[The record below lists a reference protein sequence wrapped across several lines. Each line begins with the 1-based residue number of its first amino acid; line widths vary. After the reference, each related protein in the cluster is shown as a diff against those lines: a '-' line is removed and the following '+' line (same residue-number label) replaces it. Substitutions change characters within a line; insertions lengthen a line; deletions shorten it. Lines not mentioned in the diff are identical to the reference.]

1 MTTPFLEIRG
11 ITKTFGKVAAVSD
24 VSLDI
29 ARGEF
34 MTFLGPS
41 GSGKSTTLYMIAGF
55 FEPSAGD
62 IRLEGRSILAEPSNR
77 RNIGMVFQRY
87 TLFPHLSVAENVAFP
102 LRVRRR
108 PRAEI
113 ARKVEEMLALVR
125 LEHFAERMPAQ
136 LSGGQQQRVALARAL
151 AYDPP
156 LLLMDEPLSA
166 LDKKLREEIQA
177 EIRRIH
183 RETGVTILYVT
194 HDQEE
199 ALRLSDR
206 VALFN
211 HGRIEQ
217 VGKGRELYDA
227 PRTRFV
233 ADFVGHSNFLDCTI
247 AGRRG
252 ERAEI
257 VFPDGSRLSDVRFHD
272 SAHMRDTSGAGS
284 GNSLMVR
291 PDRVRIDAPG
301 KPSTT
306 PGIDAV
312 LTDATFIGET
322 FHFAVTTA
330 WGAPVHVRVG
340 AAMPMPGEY
349 AVGDRVRLSWEAD
362 HACLFAK

>member
-1 MTTPFLEIRG
+1 MTFLDIHG
-11 ITKTFGKVAAVSD
+11 VSKSFGNVAAVSD
-24 VSLDI
+24 VSLEI

-55 FEPSAGD
+55 FEPTGGD
-62 IRLEGRSILAEPSNR
+62 IRIDGRSILAEPSNR

-108 PRAEI
+108 SGAEVG
-113 ARKVEEMLALVR
+113 RKVEEMLALVR
-125 LEHFAERMPAQ
+125 LERFADRMPAQ

-166 LDKKLREEIQA
+166 LDKKLREEIQT

-199 ALRLSDR
+199 ALSLSDR

-217 VGKGRELYDA
+217 VGKGRELYDE
-227 PRTRFV
+227 PCTRFV
-233 ADFVGHSNFLDCTI
+233 AGFVGHSNFLDCTI
-247 AGRRG
+247 AARRDT
-252 ERAEI
+252 RADI
-257 VFPDGSRLSDVRFHD
+257 VFPDGSSFADTPLHAAASSGTAARL
-272 SAHMRDTSGAGS
+272 MI
-284 GNSLMVR
+284 R
-291 PDRVRIDAPG
+291 PDRLQLAAPMPAAG
-301 KPSTT
+301 
-306 PGIDAV
+306 PGIDAT
-312 LTDATFIGET
+312 LSDATFIGET
-322 FHFAVTTA
+322 FHFAVTTD
-330 WGAPVHVRVG
+330 WGAQVNVRLPAGAPMAHDPIVG
-340 AAMPMPGEY
+340 E
-349 AVGDRVRLSWEAD
+349 RVRLSWEAAD
-362 HACLFAK
+362 ARLFAD

>member
-1 MTTPFLEIRG
+1 MTFLDIRG
-11 ITKTFGKVAAVSD
+11 VSKSFGTVAAVSD
-24 VSLDI
+24 VSLEI

-55 FEPSAGD
+55 FEPTGGD
-62 IRLEGRSILAEPSNR
+62 IRIDGRSILAEPSNK

-108 PRAEI
+108 SGAEI
-113 ARKVEEMLALVR
+113 SRKVEEMLALVR
-125 LEHFAERMPAQ
+125 LERFADRMPAQ

-199 ALRLSDR
+199 ALSLSDR

-217 VGKGRELYDA
+217 VGKGRDLYDQ
-227 PRTRFV
+227 PHTRFV
-233 ADFVGHSNFLDCTI
+233 AGFVGHSNFLDCTI
-247 AGRRG
+247 AARRDV
-252 ERAEI
+252 RADV
-257 VFPDGSRLSDVRFHD
+257 VFPDGSGCADIPLHAAASSGTAARL
-272 SAHMRDTSGAGS
+272 MI
-284 GNSLMVR
+284 R
-291 PDRVRIDAPG
+291 PDRLQLAAPVPAAG
-301 KPSTT
+301 
-306 PGIDAV
+306 PGIDAT
-312 LTDATFIGET
+312 LSDATFIGET
-322 FHFAVTTA
+322 FHFAVTTG
-330 WGAPVHVRVG
+330 WGAQINVRLPAGAPMAHEPVI
-340 AAMPMPGEY
+340 GE
-349 AVGDRVRLSWEAD
+349 RVRLSWDAAD
-362 HACLFAK
+362 ARLFAD

>member
-1 MTTPFLEIRG
+1 MTFLDIRNVS
-11 ITKTFGKVAAVSD
+11 KHFGSVAAVSN
-24 VSLDI
+24 VSLEI

-34 MTFLGPS
+34 VTFLGPS

-62 IRLEGRSILAEPSNR
+62 IRIDGAGILGLPSNK

-87 TLFPHLSVAENVAFP
+87 TLFPHLTVAENVAFP

-108 PRAEI
+108 PQAEV

-125 LEHFAERMPAQ
+125 LDRFADRMPAQ

-199 ALRLSDR
+199 ALSLSDR

-217 VGKGRELYDA
+217 VGKGRELYEQ
-227 PRTRFV
+227 PSTRFV
-233 ADFVGHSNFLDCTI
+233 AGFVGHSNFLDCTV
-247 AGRRG
+247 AARNDH
-252 ERAEI
+252 RADV
-257 VFPDGSRLSDVRFHD
+257 VFPDGSRLPGTPVHRG
-272 SAHMRDTSGAGS
+272 AHAGAAAG
-284 GNSLMVR
+284 LMIR
-291 PDRVRIDAPG
+291 PDRVRIGARG
-301 KPSTT
+301 AAATSA
-306 PGIDAV
+306 GVDAV
-312 LTDATFIGET
+312 LSDATFIGDT
-322 FHFAVTTA
+322 FHFVATTA
-330 WGAPVHVRVG
+330 WGAPVSIRVP
-340 AAMPMPGEY
+340 ASAPMPHQH
-349 AVGDRVRLSWEAD
+349 AVGDRVRLSWDPGQAR
-362 HACLFAK
+362 LFDN

>member
-1 MTTPFLEIRG
+1 MISPFLDIRSVS
-11 ITKTFGKVAAVSD
+11 KKFGNVAAVSD
-24 VSLDI
+24 VSLEI

-34 MTFLGPS
+34 VTFLGPS

-55 FEPSAGD
+55 FEPSGGD
-62 IRLEGRSILAEPSNR
+62 IRIDGRSILADPSNK

-108 PRAEI
+108 PNAEI
-113 ARKVEEMLALVR
+113 ARKVDQMLALVR
-125 LEHFAERMPAQ
+125 LERFADRMPAQ

-166 LDKKLREEIQA
+166 LDKKLREEIQG

-199 ALRLSDR
+199 ALSLSDR

-217 VGKGRELYDA
+217 VGKGRELYDE
-227 PRTRFV
+227 PHTRFV
-233 ADFVGHSNFLDCTI
+233 AGFVGHSNFLDCTI
-247 AGRRG
+247 AARRDA
-252 ERAEI
+252 RADI
-257 VFPDGSRLSDVRFHD
+257 VFPDGSGCADIPLH
-272 SAHMRDTSGAGS
+272 AAAKS
-284 GNSLMVR
+284 GNAARLMIR
-291 PDRVRIDAPG
+291 PDRLRLAAPVPAAGLGVDATL
-301 KPSTT
+301 S
-306 PGIDAV
+306 
-312 LTDATFIGET
+312 DATFIGET
-322 FHFAVTTA
+322 FHFAVTTG
-330 WGAPVHVRVG
+330 WGAQVNVRLPAGAPMARDPVI
-340 AAMPMPGEY
+340 GE
-349 AVGDRVRLSWEAD
+349 RVRLSWEAAD
-362 HACLFAK
+362 ARLFAN

>member
-1 MTTPFLEIRG
+1 MTAFLEINSLS
-11 ITKTFGKVAAVSD
+11 KHFGKVAAVDD

-55 FEPSAGD
+55 FDPSAGD
-62 IRLEGRSILAEPSNR
+62 IRLEGRSILRDAANK

-87 TLFPHLSVAENVAFP
+87 TLFPHLTVAENVAFP

-108 PRAEI
+108 PAAEI

-125 LEHFAERMPAQ
+125 LDSFAARLPAQ

-166 LDKKLREEIQA
+166 LDKKLREEIQV

-199 ALRLSDR
+199 ALSLSDR

-217 VGKGRELYDA
+217 VGKGRELYEA
-227 PRTRFV
+227 PCTQFV
-233 ADFVGHSNFLDCTI
+233 AGFIGHSNFLDCTV
-247 AGRRG
+247 AAQSDD
-252 ERAEI
+252 RADI
-257 VFPDGSRLSDVRFHD
+257 VLPDGSRLTALPIDR
-272 SAHMRDTSGAGS
+272 GARPGAAAR
-284 GNSLMVR
+284 LMIR
-291 PDRVRIDAPG
+291 PDRLRLSQPSADAP
-301 KPSTT
+301 

-312 LTDATFIGET
+312 LSDATFIGET

-330 WGAPVHVRVG
+330 WGGALNVR
-340 AAMPMPGEY
+340 MPSHMLPPAGHQPGQP
-349 AVGDRVRLSWEAD
+349 VRLSWAPGD
-362 HACLFAK
+362 ARLFAA

>member
-1 MTTPFLEIRG
+1 MTFLEISN
-11 ITKTFGKVAAVSD
+11 ISKTFGNVAAVND

-29 ARGEF
+29 AQGEF
-34 MTFLGPS
+34 VTFLGPS

-55 FEPSAGD
+55 FEPSGGD
-62 IRLEGRSILAEPSNR
+62 VRLGGRSILAEPSNK

-108 PRAEI
+108 SAAEI
-113 ARKVEEMLALVR
+113 GRKVEEMLALVR
-125 LEHFAERMPAQ
+125 LEGFADRMPAQ

-166 LDKKLREEIQA
+166 LDKKLREEIQD

-183 RETGVTILYVT
+183 RQTGVTILYVT

-199 ALRLSDR
+199 ALSLSDR
-206 VALFN
+206 IALFN

-217 VGKGRELYDA
+217 LGKGRELYEA

-247 AGRRG
+247 TRSEG
-252 ERAEI
+252 ESADI
-257 VFPDGSRLSDVRFHD
+257 VLPDGGMLSGISLH
-272 SAHMRDTSGAGS
+272 GAAVAGARA
-284 GNSLMVR
+284 GLMIR
-291 PDRVRIDAPG
+291 PDRLRLSPLGQAAE
-301 KPSTT
+301 

-312 LTDATFIGET
+312 LSDATFIGET
-322 FHFAVTTA
+322 YHFVLATG
-330 WGAPVHVRVG
+330 WGASVNVR
-340 AAMPMPGEY
+340 MP
-349 AVGDRVRLSWEAD
+349 ASRVRPDEVTMGAHMQLHWEATD
-362 HACLFAK
+362 ARLFCH